1 MAFIFILF
9 VLLVISWLSFLKM
22 SSNKIHRI
30 KLAICF
36 LIVGAIALTIGTHYK
51 EVYLYDHYESV
62 CTKLYICDE
71 SKLSADEKSK
81 LIDECREINDYVAKS
96 AQHNSIWS
104 FYPKQSKDLI
114 PLDYSK
120 LL

>member
-1 MAFIFILF
+1 MAFLIILF
-9 VLLVISWLSFLKM
+9 ALLIISWLSFLKM
-22 SSNKIHRI
+22 SSNKIHKI
-30 KLAICF
+30 KLVICF
-36 LIVGAIALTIGTHYK
+36 LIVGVIALTVGRHYK
-51 EVYLYDHYESV
+51 EIYLYAYYEPM

-81 LIDECREINDYVAKS
+81 LIDECREINEHVAKS
-96 AQHNSIWS
+96 RQHTSIWS